1 MTAMRIAV
9 LGATGAT
16 GTLLV
21 DAALEQ
27 GLAVTA
33 IARQPGRVPAR
44 PGLTT
49 VAADAHDPESIA
61 RALTGA
67 DVLLSGLGVV
77 KGTPPGILTAGA
89 KAVAASG
96 VPRVIWLGALGTG
109 PSAAVAGPLTRALIS
124 LFLRAEVPDK
134 VTADATIIA
143 AGGTVFHAGMLTDGP
158 VAAGRRTLT
167 LDRAPRRFLPVR
179 VSRATVAAAMVEEAV
194 REQFPG
200 QTVTISST

>member
-1 MTAMRIAV
+1 MRIAV

-21 DAALEQ
+21 TAALEQ
-27 GLAVTA
+27 GLPVTA

-49 VAADAHDPESIA
+49 VAADVHDPESIA
-61 RALTGA
+61 RAVAGS

-77 KGTPPGILTAGA
+77 KGNPPGVLTAGA

-96 VPRVIWLGALGTG
+96 VPRVVWLGAVGTG
-109 PSAAVAGPLTRALIS
+109 PSADVAGPLTRTLLS
-124 LFLRAEVPDK
+124 VFLRDEVPDK
-134 VTADATIIA
+134 VAADATIIA

-158 VAAGRRTLT
+158 VAPGRRTLT
-167 LDRAPRRFLPVR
+167 LDRTPRRFFPGR

-194 REQFPG
+194 RGQFPG

>member
-1 MTAMRIAV
+1 MRIAV

-21 DAALEQ
+21 TAALEQ
-27 GLAVTA
+27 GLPVTA
-33 IARQPGRVPAR
+33 IARQPGRIPAR

-49 VAADAHDPESIA
+49 VAADVHDPESIA
-61 RALTGA
+61 RAVSGS

-109 PSAAVAGPLTRALIS
+109 PSADVAGLLTRTMLS
-124 LFLRAEVPDK
+124 VFLRDELPDK
-134 VTADATIIA
+134 VAADATIIA
-143 AGGTVFHAGMLTDGP
+143 AGGTVFHAGLLTDDR
-158 VAAGRRTLT
+158 AAPGRRTLT
-167 LDRAPRRFLPVR
+167 LDQAPRRFFPGR

-200 QTVTISST
+200 QTVAVSSA

>member
-1 MTAMRIAV
+1 MRIAV

-21 DAALEQ
+21 TAALDQ
-27 GLAVTA
+27 GLPVTA

-49 VAADAHDPESIA
+49 VAADVHDPESIA
-61 RALTGA
+61 RAVAGS

-77 KGTPPGILTAGA
+77 KGNPPGVLTAGA
-89 KAVAASG
+89 KAVAVSG
-96 VPRVIWLGALGTG
+96 VPRVVWLGAVGTG
-109 PSAAVAGPLTRALIS
+109 PSADVAGPLTRTLLS
-124 LFLRAEVPDK
+124 LFLRDEVPDK
-134 VTADATIIA
+134 VAADATIIA

-158 VAAGRRTLT
+158 VAPGRRTLT
-167 LDRAPRRFLPVR
+167 LDRTPRRFFPGR

-194 REQFPG
+194 RGQFPG
-200 QTVTISST
+200 QIVTISST